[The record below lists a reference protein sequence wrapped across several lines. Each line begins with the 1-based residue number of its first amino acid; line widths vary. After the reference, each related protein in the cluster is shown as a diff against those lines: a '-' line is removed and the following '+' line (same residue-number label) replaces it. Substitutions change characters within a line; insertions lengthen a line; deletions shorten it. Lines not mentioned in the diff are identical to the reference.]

1 MVKQHD
7 IKAPDGFLLGGV
19 RRVRKDGTILFQRG
33 YWAIPEADRE
43 RFIGEDVWC
52 HIFDKNGPGERHKGE
67 ALEVAEPGYH
77 IFDAK
82 SLRMTVLAE
91 RTEKADA
98 KPALRNPAIRDYV
111 QRVIDGAICEA
122 CGKETHP
129 HEAACIH
136 CGEMKTWAKEAD
148 SHEQ

>member
-1 MVKQHD
+1 MSKDHD

-19 RRVRKDGTILFQRG
+19 RRVRNDGTILFQRG
-33 YWAIPEADRE
+33 YWELPDEAKE

-52 HIFDKNGPGERHKGE
+52 HIYDKNGPGERNKGE

-77 IFDAK
+77 IYDAK

-91 RTEKADA
+91 RTAKPDA
-98 KPALRNPAIRDYV
+98 KPALRNRDLRAYV
-111 QRVIDGAICEA
+111 QRVMDKIACTL

-136 CGEMKTWAKEAD
+136 CGAMKSWAN
-148 SHEQ
+148 

>member
-1 MVKQHD
+1 
-7 IKAPDGFLLGGV
+7 
-19 RRVRKDGTILFQRG
+19 VRKDGTILFQRG
-33 YWAIPEADRE
+33 YWAIPEAERE

-77 IFDAK
+77 IYDAR

-91 RTEKADA
+91 RNEKPDA
-98 KPALRNPAIRDYV
+98 KPALRQSGLRDYV
-111 QRVIDGAICEA
+111 QRIMAGVACA
-122 CGKETHP
+122 KCGKETHP

-136 CGEMKTWAKEAD
+136 CGITKEWAQEA
-148 SHEQ
+148 

>member
-1 MVKQHD
+1 MTGEHD

-33 YWAIPEADRE
+33 YWAIPEAERE
-43 RFIGEDVWC
+43 RFIGENVWC

-77 IFDAK
+77 IYDAR
-82 SLRMTVLAE
+82 SLRRTVLAE
-91 RTEKADA
+91 RNEKPDA
-98 KPALRNPAIRDYV
+98 KPALRRSDLRDYV
-111 QRVIDGAICEA
+111 QRMMPGVA
-122 CGKETHP
+122 CAKCGRNTHP

-136 CGEMKTWAKEAD
+136 CGITKEWAKEA
-148 SHEQ
+148 

>member
-1 MVKQHD
+1 MTGEHD

-33 YWAIPEADRE
+33 YWAIPEAERE
-43 RFIGEDVWC
+43 RFIGENVWC

-77 IFDAK
+77 IYDAR
-82 SLRMTVLAE
+82 SLRRTVLAE
-91 RTEKADA
+91 RNEKPDA
-98 KPALRNPAIRDYV
+98 KPALRRSDLRDYV
-111 QRVIDGAICEA
+111 QRMMTGVACA
-122 CGKETHP
+122 KCGKNTHQ

-136 CGEMKTWAKEAD
+136 CGITKEWAKETR
-148 SHEQ
+148 